1 MGLAITLLKA
11 PHVGIRDLKEH
22 LSEFLKKEKPVIV
35 TDHGLP
41 TNVIVSYEEMVEL
54 LDIIDELQDKETQ
67 KIVAEGR
74 MAIRQGEKGVLITD
88 SFKNIRAR
96 RK

>member
-22 LSEFLKKEKPVIV
+22 LSEFLKKGKPVIV
-35 TDHGLP
+35 TDHGSP
-41 TNVIVSYEEMVEL
+41 ANVIVPYEEMIEL
-54 LDIIDELQDKETQ
+54 LDILDEMQDKETQ
-67 KIVAEGR
+67 KLIAEGR
-74 MAIRQGEKGVLITD
+74 MAIRQGEKGIPVTD
-88 SFKNIRAR
+88 SFKTIRAR